1 MNNGIEIDP
10 AAAGAAAGVVA
21 GGLAFFFLFIM
32 MLGLFLQL
40 IAWAGMWKTASKA
53 GQSGL
58 LACIPI
64 VQFFIWAMM
73 AKKEAWW
80 GILCLIPIVNIVI
93 FIIIFNEISKRFG
106 RGLGTTL
113 GLIFFPFIF
122 WIILGFGDAE
132 YQDA

>member
-1 MNNGIEIDP
+1 MNNGIDFDS
-10 AAAGAAAGVVA
+10 AAAGAAAG
-21 GGLAFFFLFIM
+21 GIGAFLFLFIILLM

-40 IAWAGMWKTASKA
+40 IAWAGMWKTATKA

-64 VQFFIWAMM
+64 VQFFIWAIM

-93 FIIIFNEISKRFG
+93 LIIIFNEISKRFG

-122 WIILGFGDAE
+122 WLILGFGDAE
-132 YQDA
+132 YQNA

>member
-10 AAAGAAAGVVA
+10 AAAGAAAGVVGGIFA
-21 GGLAFFFLFIM
+21 GVFLFIM
-32 MLGLFLQL
+32 LFGLFLLL
-40 IAWAGMWKTASKA
+40 IGWAGMWKTASKA

-73 AKKEAWW
+73 AKKEVWW

-93 FIIIFNEISKRFG
+93 YIIILNEISKRFG
-106 RGLGTTL
+106 RGIGTTL
-113 GLIFFPFIF
+113 GLFFLPFIF

>member
-21 GGLAFFFLFIM
+21 GGFAFLFLFII
-32 MLGLFLQL
+32 LFGIFLQL

-53 GQSGL
+53 GQFGL

-64 VQFFIWAMM
+64 VQFFIWAIM

-80 GILCLIPIVNIVI
+80 GILCLIPIVNLVI
-93 FIIIFNEISKRFG
+93 YIILLNEISKRFG

-113 GLIFFPFIF
+113 GLFFLPFIF

>member
-21 GGLAFFFLFIM
+21 GGFAFLFLFII
-32 MLGLFLQL
+32 LFGIFLQL
-40 IAWAGMWKTASKA
+40 IAWAGMWKTASKT
-53 GQSGL
+53 GQFGL

-64 VQFFIWAMM
+64 VQFFIWALM

-80 GILCLIPIVNIVI
+80 GILCLIPIVNLVI
-93 FIIIFNEISKRFG
+93 YIILLNEISKRFG

-113 GLIFFPFIF
+113 GLFFLPFIF

>member
-1 MNNGIEIDP
+1 MNNGIDFDS
-10 AAAGAAAGVVA
+10 AAAGAAAG
-21 GGLAFFFLFIM
+21 GIGAFLFLFIILLM

-53 GQSGL
+53 GQFGL

-64 VQFFIWAMM
+64 VQFFIWAIM

-93 FIIIFNEISKRFG
+93 IIIIFNEISKRFG

>member
-10 AAAGAAAGVVA
+10 DAEGAAAGVVA
-21 GGLAFFFLFIM
+21 GGFALLFLFII
-32 MLGLFLQL
+32 LFGIFLQL

-53 GQSGL
+53 GQLGL

-64 VQFFIWAMM
+64 VQFFIWALM

-80 GILCLIPIVNIVI
+80 GILCLIPIVNLVI
-93 FIIIFNEISKRFG
+93 YIILLNEISKRFG

-113 GLIFFPFIF
+113 GLFFLPFIF
-122 WIILGFGDAE
+122 WNILGFGDAE

>member
-1 MNNGIEIDP
+1 MNNEIDIES
-10 AAAGAAAGVVA
+10 ATA
-21 GGLAFFFLFIM
+21 GLAGNSFLLVFLSCGMVI
-32 MLGLFLQL
+32 GIALQL
-40 IAWAGMWKTASKA
+40 IAWVGMWKTASKA

-64 VQFFIWAMM
+64 VQFFIWAIM

-93 FIIIFNEISKRFG
+93 IIIIFNEISKRFG

-122 WIILGFGDAE
+122 WIILGFGDAK

>member
-93 FIIIFNEISKRFG
+93 LIIIFNEISKQFG

-113 GLIFFPFIF
+113 GLIFFSFIF

-132 YQDA
+132 YQHN

>member
-93 FIIIFNEISKRFG
+93 IIIIFNEISKRFG

-122 WIILGFGDAE
+122 WIILGFGDAK

>member
-1 MNNGIEIDP
+1 MNNGIDIDP
-10 AAAGAAAGVVA
+10 VAAGAAAGVVA
-21 GGLAFFFLFIM
+21 GGFFFLLFIM

-53 GQSGL
+53 GQFGL

-64 VQFFIWAMM
+64 VQFFIWAIM

-93 FIIIFNEISKRFG
+93 IIIIFNEISKRFG

-113 GLIFFPFIF
+113 GLIFLPFIF

-132 YQDA
+132 YQHN

>member
-1 MNNGIEIDP
+1 MKNGIDFDS
-10 AAAGAAAGVVA
+10 AAAGAAAGVA
-21 GGLAFFFLFIM
+21 GGIFAGVFFFIMLF
-32 MLGLFLQL
+32 GLFLLL
-40 IAWAGMWKTASKA
+40 IGWAGMWKTASKA

-64 VQFFIWAMM
+64 VQLFIWAMM

-93 FIIIFNEISKRFG
+93 FVIILNEISKRFG
-106 RGLGTTL
+106 RGIGTTL
-113 GLIFFPFIF
+113 GLFFLPFIF